1 MEALVT
7 IAVAAYNSAAFIE
20 ETLDSVYN
28 QSYRNLALVISDD
41 CSKDDTVAII
51 NKWVAQ
57 ERIKTRFHTVEVITV
72 PKNTGVSANCN
83 RCIASAPSDWV
94 KFIAGDDI
102 LLPKCMEDNMNF
114 AQQNPE
120 AKIIFSQVKV
130 YLNTFNESQFSKV
143 IPQYFPDNLMH
154 PSLKAYD
161 QHQLLLVSDRINYT
175 PSYFFN
181 KQALAK
187 VGGYDESNRLVEDY
201 PMWLKLTASGEQ
213 LYYFH
218 KETVGCRIHQNAT
231 NNKGE
236 AVLFKPSIFNSYK
249 IRKIMAHPHLPF
261 EIAKSEQFV
270 YVISLIFHSLGWNKK
285 KKIYATLYRIACFY
299 LNPFYYIFA
308 LKKCMPVNKTNPF
321 YL

>member
-1 MEALVT
+1 MEPLVT
-7 IAVAAYNSAAFIE
+7 IAVTAYNSAAFIE
-20 ETLDSVYN
+20 ETLESVYN
-28 QSYRNLALVISDD
+28 QSYHNLALLISDD
-41 CSKDDTVAII
+41 YSKDDTVAIV

-83 RCIASAPSDWV
+83 RCIAAAPSDWV

-102 LLPKCMEDNMNF
+102 LLPNCIEDNMKF
-114 AQQNPE
+114 AQQNLE

-130 YLNTFNESQFSKV
+130 YLDTFSESQFSKT
-143 IPQYFPDNLMH
+143 IPLHFPDNLMH
-154 PSLKAYD
+154 PSLNTNRQY
-161 QHQLLLVSDRINYT
+161 QLLLVSDRINYT

-218 KETVGCRIHQNAT
+218 KETVGYRIHQNAT

-299 LNPFYYIFA
+299 LNPFYYIFT
-308 LKKCMPVNKTNPF
+308 LKKRLPANKNNPF